1 MVRHDTGQKGRGP
14 GGCQQRTTGEFCGRN
29 EAHSETQ
36 PSWITNFCRLCDL
49 RSREVCLSRAP
60 KDFAGLT
67 AVEPG
72 GHPADGH
79 VAVNLCESTLMDQT
93 VSILIFH
100 RLTLTISSV
109 RCVIGRSEAGF
120 LEETIDRSSFAL
132 RPLACWL
139 SLTRRYRARYRA
151 YSALLGWR
159 T

>member
-1 MVRHDTGQKGRGP
+1 MVRHVTGQKGRDP
-14 GGCQQRTTGEFCGRN
+14 DGCQQRTTGEFCGRN

-100 RLTLTISSV
+100 RLTLIISSV
-109 RCVIGRSEAGF
+109 RLVIRAFTEMF
-120 LEETIDRSSFAL
+120 LEETGDRSSFAK
-132 RPLACWL
+132 RHLACWL
-139 SLTRRYRARYRA
+139 
-151 YSALLGWR
+151 
-159 T
+159 